1 MKKADKN
8 KGATGSP
15 VYMAPEVLADKA
27 YDEKADVFSFAVVL
41 WELVTN
47 KKPYEEEQFE
57 SLDGTAVYS
66 HLIRWRRRFIF
77 TPPPSHCACT
87 EIYDHVV
94 IDGARPKLPAECPP
108 QLSELIKKCWDTDPA
123 KRPTFQSIIDS
134 HLLDEGTSL

>member
-66 HLIRWRRRFIF
+66 QLIRRL
-77 TPPPSHCACT
+77 A
-87 EIYDHVV
+87 
-94 IDGARPKLPAECPP
+94 
-108 QLSELIKKCWDTDPA
+108 
-123 KRPTFQSIIDS
+123 
-134 HLLDEGTSL
+134 TSLYIHTSPLSLRLYRNLRPRGDRWRSTQASR

>member
-66 HLIRWRRRFIF
+66 HLIRWRRRFIL
-77 TPPPSHCACT
+77 TPPP
-87 EIYDHVV
+87 
-94 IDGARPKLPAECPP
+94 
-108 QLSELIKKCWDTDPA
+108 LIAPVQKSTTTW
-123 KRPTFQSIIDS
+123 
-134 HLLDEGTSL
+134 

>member
-57 SLDGTAVYS
+57 SLDGTTD
-66 HLIRWRRRFIF
+66 LIRWL
-77 TPPPSHCACT
+77 
-87 EIYDHVV
+87 V
-94 IDGARPKLPAECPP
+94 
-108 QLSELIKKCWDTDPA
+108 
-123 KRPTFQSIIDS
+123 
-134 HLLDEGTSL
+134 TSLYTHAPPLIAPVQKSTTTW

>member
-1 MKKADKN
+1 MWHTQRPILYSPRSRSCSHAFFSPNRVKKADKN

-66 HLIRWRRRFIF
+66 QLIRRL
-77 TPPPSHCACT
+77 A
-87 EIYDHVV
+87 
-94 IDGARPKLPAECPP
+94 
-108 QLSELIKKCWDTDPA
+108 
-123 KRPTFQSIIDS
+123 
-134 HLLDEGTSL
+134 TSLYIHTSPLSLRLYRNLRPRGDRWRSTQASR